1 MDTNK
6 LKMARESL
14 VSKPSA
20 RAGSAGRESAEK
32 SREMKRLRRKYMGV
46 EGRVERV
53 PNAKMIM
60 PSKKRMMDE
69 GMMDLINY

>member
-6 LKMARESL
+6 LKVAREYFA
-14 VSKPSA
+14 KED
-20 RAGSAGRESAEK
+20 RRGSAGRESAEK

-46 EGRVERV
+46 EGRVELV
-53 PNAKMIM
+53 PNAKLIM

-69 GMMDLINY
+69 GMMDTINY

>member
-6 LKMARESL
+6 LKMAREYFA
-14 VSKPSA
+14 KED
-20 RAGSAGRESAEK
+20 RRGSAGRESAEK

-46 EGRVERV
+46 QEPAKLV
-53 PNAKMIM
+53 PNAKLIM